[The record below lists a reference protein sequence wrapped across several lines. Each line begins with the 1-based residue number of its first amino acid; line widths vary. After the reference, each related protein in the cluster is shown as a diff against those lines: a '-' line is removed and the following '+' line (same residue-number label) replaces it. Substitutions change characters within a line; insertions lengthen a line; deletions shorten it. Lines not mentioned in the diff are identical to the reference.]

1 MNCRR
6 PSLPGPWPS
15 DLSFL
20 RAKYTKLDVDDDFI
34 KFYTINYFFY
44 YHLVNNHMGYKMHKY
59 WNPHKKARN
68 SDPIRTN
75 ATKLPSVK
83 VKQPREQHTDAF
95 VTRYLHNPQE
105 CLRVDFGRD
114 PAEFPS
120 SAGFRPF
127 SSNTHFQVQL
137 NFHPIW
143 LKNCKKGN
151 KMKGFS
157 GLVASFLAVST
168 FPLLSFPSQ
177 FQVIL
182 LLISF

>member
-1 MNCRR
+1 
-6 PSLPGPWPS
+6 
-15 DLSFL
+15 
-20 RAKYTKLDVDDDFI
+20 
-34 KFYTINYFFY
+34 
-44 YHLVNNHMGYKMHKY
+44 
-59 WNPHKKARN
+59 HKKARN

-177 FQVIL
+177 FQEKSSFGEKSSIGKEQFTPRFDGL
-182 LLISF
+182 RFIETLITAHR